1 MLIPIFKESN
11 VSFKKIK
18 LEILFKGNSRDEILN
33 NISLF
38 TSKLINVID
47 LKLDGYKNKYRC
59 ILSEQETIKTGT
71 EKLYKKFITLIGY
84 EFGEEI
90 EESIIKEKNKTI
102 LVKGNQ
108 ETPAVVEIIP
118 VVDIIDITLEG
129 LADDPIKINN
139 LKKNKKVILDGELQ
153 IITVDGVNKFGD
165 TDMWDFPSLKPGSNT
180 IKISRSDCNIKIK
193 YKPRFI

>member
-139 LKKNKKVILDGELQ
+139 LKQNKKVILDGELQ